1 MNAVT
6 QRAEQRVAG
15 HSSAQARFYAS
26 LDRGLLI
33 AVAILLCFGLVM
45 VESASIPVAERQL
58 GQPFYYLERQ
68 ALYAVFG
75 LLLGAVVVRIRLV
88 YWEKT
93 GLALLLFASFLLL
106 LVLIPGVGVDI
117 NGGMRWLNLRLFKV
131 QVSEPARLFVLIYLA
146 GYLVRHG
153 EQVRTSAWG
162 FGRPMIVLSLLCL
175 LLLMEP
181 DFGASAVLLATALG
195 MMYLA
200 GVRLWRFALLLLLT
214 VAALAVLVVASP
226 YRLERLTTFMN
237 PWAHPYHS
245 GFQLTQSLIAIGR
258 GGLFG
263 VGLGGS
269 ILKLFYL
276 PEAPTDFLFAII
288 AEELGLAGITVVIG
302 LYAYVVWRAFVMGAR
317 AERSG
322 NGFAAYLAYGIGI
335 GIGLQA
341 FINIGVNMGVLPTKG
356 LTLPLLS
363 YGGSSML
370 VTCLAIALLLR
381 IGYETR
387 STVPEPRSRV
397 PAFRSAGKGRRA

>member
-1 MNAVT
+1 MNAVPQLQQRT
-6 QRAEQRVAG
+6 QGKA
-15 HSSAQARFYAS
+15 SAQARLYAG

-33 AVAILLCFGLVM
+33 AVFALLCFGLVM
-45 VESASIPVAERQL
+45 VESASIPIAERQL
-58 GQPFYYLERQ
+58 GQPFYFLERQ

-75 LLLGAVVVRIRLV
+75 LLLGMAVVRLRLV
-88 YWEKT
+88 YWEKA
-93 GLALLLFASFLLL
+93 GLGLLLFAFFLLL

-153 EQVRTSAWG
+153 EEVRTLAWG
-162 FGRPMIVLSLLCL
+162 FIKPMVILSLLCVL
-175 LLLMEP
+175 LIMEP

-200 GVRLWRFALLLLLT
+200 GVRLWQFALLLLLT
-214 VAALAVLVVASP
+214 LGVLALLVVVSP
-226 YRLERLTTFMN
+226 YRLERLTTFMD

-288 AEELGLAGITVVIG
+288 AEELGLVGIATVIG
-302 LYAYVVWRAFVMGAR
+302 LYTYVVWRAFSIGAH

-356 LTLPLLS
+356 LTLPLMS

-370 VTCLAIALLLR
+370 VTCLGIALLLR

-387 STVPEPRSRV
+387 TTVFEPRAAA
-397 PAFRSAGKGRRA
+397 PGFRSLRKEDAR